1 MAGGRWHVV
10 GVFDAGGSSFDSEIW
25 CDSHVLNDILKRPAN
40 IFQSVTVH
48 LDSPASFQT
57 LKDSLTSDPRL
68 DVDVTREIDYYAK
81 QSTTMTK
88 LITIL
93 GGFVAAIMAIGAVF
107 GALNTMYS
115 AVAER
120 GREIATMRALGFNA
134 SSVVFSFLVEALL
147 ISLIGGI
154 IGCLAVLKLNGV
166 TTSTMNFQ
174 TFSNLAFAFKITP
187 LLLLQGILFALSMG
201 LIGGLLP
208 AIRAASLPVATALR
222 EL

>member
-1 MAGGRWHVV
+1 
-10 GVFDAGGSSFDSEIW
+10 
-25 CDSHVLNDILKRPAN
+25 
-40 IFQSVTVH
+40 
-48 LDSPASFQT
+48 
-57 LKDSLTSDPRL
+57 
-68 DVDVTREIDYYAK
+68 
-81 QSTTMTK
+81 
-88 LITIL
+88 
-93 GGFVAAIMAIGAVF
+93 MAIGAVF

-147 ISLIGGI
+147 ISFIGGV
-154 IGCLAVLKLNGV
+154 IGCLAVLPLNGL

-187 LLLLQGILFALSMG
+187 ELLVKGVIFALVMG
-201 LIGGLLP
+201 VLGGLLP
-208 AIRAASLPVATALR
+208 AVRAASLPVATALR